1 MAGAATPK
9 LIKELRAQ
17 SGAGML
23 DCKKALNE
31 CDGDIEKSMSF
42 LRESGLA
49 KAAKKSGNVA
59 AEGLVSILVNEDNTK
74 ATMVEVNSQTD
85 FVAKNEDF
93 INLKNEITAHVQ
105 TTNVDSQEALNATEI
120 NGTNFE
126 EYLNGR
132 IAIIGENIVPR
143 KMVTVSADVVNAYVH
158 TNGRVGVI
166 LAATCAPEAK
176 EKTVVL
182 LKSLA
187 MHAAAM
193 KPSVISY
200 KDLSAE
206 FIESEN
212 KAIIAD
218 IEKLNIELHR
228 LGKPEKNVPLFVSRT
243 QLTEEA
249 LTTQKAVFEAEL
261 KEQGKPEKI
270 WANIIPGKIER
281 FILDNTQLDTAHALL
296 SQSYVMDD
304 KITVQEAITA
314 VDASIELTQY
324 VKYELGDGIV
334 VEEEDFAAEVA
345 AQMAK

>member
-1 MAGAATPK
+1 MAGATPK
-9 LIKELRAQ
+9 LIKELRAL

-31 CDGDIEKSMSF
+31 CDGDIDKSVSF
-42 LRESGLA
+42 LRESGLS

-74 ATMVEVNSQTD
+74 VTMAEINSQTD
-85 FVAKNEDF
+85 FVAKNDDF

-105 TTNVDSQEALNATEI
+105 ATGVCTTEELNATEI
-120 NGTNFE
+120 NGENFE
-126 EYLNGR
+126 TYLNGR
-132 IAIIGENIVPR
+132 IAIIGENIVAR
-143 KMVTVSADVVNAYVH
+143 RMVTVEADVVNGYVH

-176 EKTVVL
+176 EKTAAL
-182 LKSLA
+182 LKSLG

-200 KDLSAE
+200 EDLEAD

-228 LGKPEKNVPLFVSRT
+228 LGKPEKNIPLFVSRS
-243 QLTEEA
+243 QLTAEA
-249 LTTQKAVFEAEL
+249 LATQEEVFKVEL

-270 WANIIPGKIER
+270 WGNILPGKIER

-296 SQSYVMDD
+296 SQAFVMDD
-304 KITVQEAITA
+304 SKTVEQAIA
-314 VDASIELTQY
+314 DVDASIKLTSY
-324 VKYELGDGIV
+324 VRYELGDGI
-334 VEEEDFAAEVA
+334 EKKEEDFAAEVA

>member
-1 MAGAATPK
+1 
-9 LIKELRAQ
+9 
-17 SGAGML
+17 ML

-31 CDGDIEKSMSF
+31 CDGDIEKSMAY

-59 AEGLVSILVNEDNTK
+59 AEGLISLLVNEDNTK
-74 ATMVEVNSQTD
+74 VTMVEVNSQTD
-85 FVAKNEDF
+85 FVAKNDDF
-93 INLKNEITAHVQ
+93 INLKNEITAHIQ
-105 TTNVDSQEALNATEI
+105 STNVSSQEELNKTTI
-120 NGTNFE
+120 NDINFE

-143 KMVTVSADVVNAYVH
+143 KMVNVTADVVNGYVH

-176 EKTVVL
+176 EKTVEL
-182 LKSLA
+182 LKSLG

-193 KPSVISY
+193 KPTVISY

-206 FIESEN
+206 FIASEN

-228 LGKPEKNVPLFVSRT
+228 LGKPEKNIPLFVSRS
-243 QLTEEA
+243 QLTSEA
-249 LTTQKAVFEAEL
+249 LATQEELFKAEL

-270 WANIIPGKIER
+270 WGNILPGKMDR
-281 FILDNTQLDTAHALL
+281 FILDNTQLDTANALL
-296 SQSYVMDD
+296 SQAFVMDD
-304 KITVQEAITA
+304 SKTVEEAIKD
-314 VDASIELTQY
+314 VDASIELTEY
-324 VKYELGDGIV
+324 IRFELGDGIV

>member
-1 MAGAATPK
+1 MAGATPK
-9 LIKELRAQ
+9 LIKELRAL

-31 CDGDIEKSMSF
+31 CEGDIDKAVSY
-42 LRESGLA
+42 LREAGLS

-59 AEGLVSILVNEDNTK
+59 AEGLVSILVNENNTK
-74 ATMVEVNSQTD
+74 VTMAEINSQTD
-85 FVAKNEDF
+85 FVAKNDDF

-105 TTNVDSQEALNATEI
+105 ATGVNSTEELNKTEI
-120 NGTNFE
+120 NGENFE
-126 EYLNGR
+126 TYLNGR
-132 IAIIGENIVPR
+132 IAIIGENIVAR
-143 KMVTVSADVVNAYVH
+143 KMVTVEGDVVNGYVH

-176 EKTVVL
+176 EKTVAL
-182 LKSLA
+182 LKSLG

-200 KDLSAE
+200 EDLDAA

-228 LGKPEKNVPLFVSRT
+228 LGKPEKNIPLFVSRS
-243 QLTEEA
+243 QLTTEA
-249 LTTQKAVFEAEL
+249 LSAQEEVFKAEL

-270 WANIIPGKIER
+270 WGNILPGKIER

-296 SQSYVMDD
+296 SQAFVMDD
-304 KITVQEAITA
+304 SKTVEQAIA
-314 VDASIELTQY
+314 DVDASIKLTSY
-324 VKYELGDGIV
+324 IRYELGDGI
-334 VEEEDFAAEVA
+334 EKKEEDFAAEVA